1 MASLNSLPFIAIFL
15 VLHLSIAKSDFLS
28 PLFPPIF
35 DDVCKEVHCG
45 KGKCK
50 PSSNGTLPYTCE
62 CDIGWK
68 QTAAD
73 HDDHPKFLPC
83 IFPNCTLDTSCAAAP
98 PPVQEKE
105 AKANRSIF
113 DICRWTNCGGGSCN
127 KTSPFTYD
135 CKCSEGYFNLLNVS
149 VFPCYRECAIGLDCA
164 NLGITTS
171 NKSTSATPSSSQNN
185 ANRGKNRRHKSLW
198 VEAARELSMGD
209 NVVIVAGYG
218 SLICIYIKPMLG
230 VSCSM
235 DSAIRA

>member
-1 MASLNSLPFIAIFL
+1 
-15 VLHLSIAKSDFLS
+15 
-28 PLFPPIF
+28 
-35 DDVCKEVHCG
+35 
-45 KGKCK
+45 
-50 PSSNGTLPYTCE
+50 
-62 CDIGWK
+62 
-68 QTAAD
+68 
-73 HDDHPKFLPC
+73 
-83 IFPNCTLDTSCAAAP
+83 TLDNSCAAAP
-98 PPVQEKE
+98 SPVQEKE

-164 NLGITTS
+164 NLGITTL

-185 ANRGKNRRHKSLW
+185 ANRGKNRAHKSLW

-209 NVVIVAGYG
+209 NVGIVAGYG
-218 SLICIYIKPMLG
+218 SLICTYIKPMLG